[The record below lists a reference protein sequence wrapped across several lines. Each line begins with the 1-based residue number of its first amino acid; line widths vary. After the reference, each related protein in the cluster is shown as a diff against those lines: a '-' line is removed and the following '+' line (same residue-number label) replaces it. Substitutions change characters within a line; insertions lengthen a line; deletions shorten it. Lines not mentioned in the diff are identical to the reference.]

1 MFIDSAQVYVTA
13 GNGGHGG
20 MSFRREK
27 YVPNGGPD
35 GGNGGR
41 GGNVVFM
48 ADAGLRTLLPFKY
61 KKKYKADS
69 GKNGTG
75 GRSSGKSGEDL
86 IIKVPLGTVIKDK
99 ETGNI
104 LFDLNEDGESAIVAR
119 GGRGGLGNMNFSS
132 ATRQAP
138 RFAQGGVR
146 GEERTL
152 MLELKLIADVGL
164 VGFPNVGKSTFL
176 SSVTAARPKIANYHF
191 TTLSPNLGVVQ
202 WKNSDPF
209 VISDIPGIIEGA
221 HQGVGLG
228 IQFLR
233 HVERNRLLLHIIDIS
248 GSEGRDPL
256 KDFQDIQSEM
266 RHYNPR
272 FSERK
277 QIIALNKIDLLPD
290 PEERA
295 LIQSEFEAEGYE
307 VFLISAATGEGIDAL
322 LDRIITLLAE
332 IGEVEP
338 IFEVE
343 TDLDVIYRPTMDED
357 KFAITLDDD
366 GVYVVQGDFLER
378 LINSVNFDDLDS
390 VGYFQKR
397 LTDKGVFKELE
408 AMGIKDEDLVRLDTI
423 EFEYYK

>member
-191 TTLSPNLGVVQ
+191 TTLS
-202 WKNSDPF
+202 
-209 VISDIPGIIEGA
+209 
-221 HQGVGLG
+221 
-228 IQFLR
+228 
-233 HVERNRLLLHIIDIS
+233 
-248 GSEGRDPL
+248 
-256 KDFQDIQSEM
+256 
-266 RHYNPR
+266 
-272 FSERK
+272 
-277 QIIALNKIDLLPD
+277 
-290 PEERA
+290 
-295 LIQSEFEAEGYE
+295 
-307 VFLISAATGEGIDAL
+307 
-322 LDRIITLLAE
+322 
-332 IGEVEP
+332 
-338 IFEVE
+338 
-343 TDLDVIYRPTMDED
+343 
-357 KFAITLDDD
+357 
-366 GVYVVQGDFLER
+366 
-378 LINSVNFDDLDS
+378 
-390 VGYFQKR
+390 
-397 LTDKGVFKELE
+397 
-408 AMGIKDEDLVRLDTI
+408 
-423 EFEYYK
+423 

>member
-357 KFAITLDDD
+357 KFTITLDDD